1 MNAIAPLLRRSQPVT
16 AWLDSWLQP
25 VALLALRLYLARV
38 FFLSG
43 LTKIQDWDTTLLLF
57 TEEYHVPL
65 LPPAVAAVLG
75 SAGELLL
82 PPLLLLGLAGRFAAL
97 GLFVL
102 NSMAVVSYWHAL
114 DGSALEF
121 HLQWGLMLLLLLATG
136 PGKLAVDALLLQRL
150 GRA

>member
-1 MNAIAPLLRRSQPVT
+1 MNAIATLLRRSQPVT
-16 AWLDSWLQP
+16 AWLDTWLQP

-38 FFLSG
+38 FFLAG
-43 LTKIQDWDTTLLLF
+43 LTKIQDWDTTLFLF
-57 TEEYHVPL
+57 SEEYRVPL
-65 LPPAVAAVLG
+65 LSPTLAAVLG
-75 SAGELLL
+75 TAGELLL

-102 NSMAVVSYWHAL
+102 NIMAVLSYWRAL

-136 PGKLAVDALLLQRL
+136 PGKLALDKLLRQRL
-150 GRA
+150 G

>member
-1 MNAIAPLLRRSQPVT
+1 MNAIATLLRRSQPVT
-16 AWLDSWLQP
+16 AWLDTWLQP

-38 FFLSG
+38 FFLAG
-43 LTKIQDWDTTLLLF
+43 LTKIQDWDTTLFLF
-57 TEEYHVPL
+57 SEEYRVPL
-65 LPPAVAAVLG
+65 LSPTLAAVLG
-75 SAGELLL
+75 TAGELLL

-102 NSMAVVSYWHAL
+102 SIMAVLSYWHAL

-136 PGKLAVDALLLQRL
+136 PGKLALDKLLHQRL
-150 GRA
+150 G

>member
-1 MNAIAPLLRRSQPVT
+1 MNAIATLLRRSQPVT
-16 AWLDSWLQP
+16 AWLDTWLQP

-38 FFLSG
+38 FFLAG
-43 LTKIQDWDTTLLLF
+43 LTKIQDWDTTLFLF
-57 TEEYHVPL
+57 SEEYRVPL
-65 LPPAVAAVLG
+65 LSPTLAAVLG
-75 SAGELLL
+75 TAGELLL

-102 NSMAVVSYWHAL
+102 NILAVLSYWLAL

-136 PGKLAVDALLLQRL
+136 PGKLALDKLLRQRL
-150 GRA
+150 G

>member
-1 MNAIAPLLRRSQPVT
+1 MNAIATLLRRSQPVT
-16 AWLDSWLQP
+16 AWLDTWLQP

-38 FFLSG
+38 FFLAG
-43 LTKIQDWDTTLLLF
+43 LTKIQDWDTTLFLF
-57 TEEYHVPL
+57 SEEYRVPL
-65 LPPAVAAVLG
+65 LSPALAAVLG
-75 SAGELLL
+75 TAGELLL

-102 NSMAVVSYWHAL
+102 NIMAVLSYWHAL

-136 PGKLAVDALLLQRL
+136 PGKLALDKLLRQRL
-150 GRA
+150 G

>member
-1 MNAIAPLLRRSQPVT
+1 MNTIATLLRRSQPVT
-16 AWLDSWLQP
+16 TWLDTWLQP

-82 PPLLLLGLAGRFAAL
+82 PPLLLVGLAGRFAAL
-97 GLFVL
+97 GLSVL
-102 NSMAVVSYWHAL
+102 NVMAAISYWHAL
-114 DGSALEF
+114 DGSAREF

-136 PGKLAVDALLLQRL
+136 PGKLALDGLIKRRF
-150 GRA
+150 G

>member
-1 MNAIAPLLRRSQPVT
+1 MNAITTLLRRSQPVT
-16 AWLDSWLQP
+16 VALDGWLQP

-43 LTKIQDWDTTLLLF
+43 LTKIQDWDTTVFLF

-65 LPPAVAAVLG
+65 LSPAVAAALG
-75 SAGELLL
+75 TAGELLL
-82 PPLLLLGLAGRFAAL
+82 PPLLVLGLAGRFAAL

-102 NSMAVVSYWHAL
+102 NIMAVVSYWHAL
-114 DGSALEF
+114 EGSALEF

-136 PGKLAVDALLLQRL
+136 PGKLALDGLIKRRF
-150 GRA
+150 G

>member
-1 MNAIAPLLRRSQPVT
+1 MNAIATLLRRSQPVT
-16 AWLDSWLQP
+16 AWLDTWLQP

-102 NSMAVVSYWHAL
+102 NIMAVLSYWHAL

-136 PGKLAVDALLLQRL
+136 PGKLALDKLLRKRL
-150 GRA
+150 G